1 MVKVLLVFLSLYTLP
16 CMALERVESHSDMTR
31 MYQQQSVLLTITAD
45 DKLDVSAL
53 DIRPLFKN
61 FIVGE

>member
-1 MVKVLLVFLSLYTLP
+1 
-16 CMALERVESHSDMTR
+16 MALERVESHSDMTR

-53 DIRPLFKN
+53 DIRPRLK
-61 FIVGE
+61 ILLSVS